1 MAYFGPANIR
11 DEILE
16 KFDINKVILKTDL
29 YDITNDRLS
38 VKTFLL
44 GKLVLNFYNEDPEYQ
59 CVIKID
65 VSNNGDILYN
75 DYEIT
80 FCKTVIDN
88 EYAVKFYHSKHGPA
102 KIIYE
107 NNQPINILY
116 FIDGYKTR
124 FDGPA
129 EITLTKTNY
138 FISGSPISENLYNK
152 ILNDCK
158 VNKLEKFDNF
168 YNHEIF
174 MAELMAKYYN
184 ADNFYDDLQNIRLA
198 NKLSGININDKFT
211 RNKNQSAILKHQI

>member
-75 DYEIT
+75 NYEIT
-80 FCKTVIDN
+80 FCKIVIDD

-107 NNQPINILY
+107 NN
-116 FIDGYKTR
+116 
-124 FDGPA
+124 
-129 EITLTKTNY
+129 
-138 FISGSPISENLYNK
+138 SGEVK
-152 ILNDCK
+152 
-158 VNKLEKFDNF
+158 
-168 YNHEIF
+168 
-174 MAELMAKYYN
+174 
-184 ADNFYDDLQNIRLA
+184 
-198 NKLSGININDKFT
+198 
-211 RNKNQSAILKHQI
+211 